1 MDFYGFY
8 TGKEFEAYRFLGA
21 HACERGTVFRTFAP
35 NAQRISLIGE
45 FNGWQE
51 TPMQKV
57 YDGNF
62 WECYVENAGKGMMYK
77 YKIYGADGSCIDHC
91 DPYGFYS
98 ELRPNNASIIYD
110 TTDYHFT
117 DSEWMKKRSVQ
128 KDAPLNI
135 YEIHFGSW
143 RKKDDKDAEGWY
155 TYREMADLL
164 IPYLNENGYNYV
176 ELMPLSEHPCDES
189 WGYQNT
195 GFFAPTS
202 RYGTPDDLRYF
213 VNACHKHKIG
223 VLMDFVPVHFAVD
236 AYALWNYDGSALY
249 EYPNQDV
256 GYSEWGSCNFMHSRG
271 EVRSFLQSAA
281 AYWLSEYHFDGLRMD
296 AVSNLIY
303 WQGNEARG
311 VNNLAVSFIQNM
323 NQGLK
328 DRFPTTILMAEDSS
342 SYPGVTRSVHDGGLG
357 FDYKWD
363 MGWMNDT
370 LNYFRTAPEYRSE
383 NYHKLT
389 FSMMYY
395 YNEAYVLPLSHDEV
409 VHGKATIIQKMSGDY
424 EEKFP
429 QARVMYMYMY
439 AHPGKKLI
447 FMGTEFCQFI
457 EWNYEQEL
465 DWLLLAYPFHQKAKH
480 FFQSLNHFYLN
491 TPSLWEVDFSWEGFS
506 WIAHDDNEQ
515 SVIAFRRIDKSGHE
529 IIAVCNFV
537 PVQRE
542 HYCIGVPFAGTYEE
556 VFTTDAEEFGGNGIT
571 NGNAIKTIDEPMHGF
586 EQCIPLTLP
595 PLSVIYLKCKRRKQ
609 TKAAAHTDKTPT
621 KVTKTVRKTADKK
634 TKTTDK
640 KTKKKAD

>member
-21 HACERGTVFRTFAP
+21 HACEKGTVFRTFAP

-57 YDGNF
+57 HDGNF
-62 WECYVENAGKGMMYK
+62 WECYAENAQKGMMYK

-91 DPYGFYS
+91 DPYGFYA
-98 ELRPNNASIIYD
+98 ELRPNSASIIYD
-110 TTDYHFT
+110 TTNYHFT
-117 DSEWMKKRSVQ
+117 DGEWMKKRSIHRE
-128 KDAPLNI
+128 APLNI
-135 YEIHFGSW
+135 YEVHFGSW
-143 RKKDDKDAEGWY
+143 RKKVNDDPEGWY

-281 AYWLSEYHFDGLRMD
+281 AYWLAEYHFDGLRMD

-328 DRFPTTILMAEDSS
+328 DRFPTAMLT
-342 SYPGVTRSVHDGGLG
+342 
-357 FDYKWD
+357 
-363 MGWMNDT
+363 
-370 LNYFRTAPEYRSE
+370 
-383 NYHKLT
+383 YH
-389 FSMMYY
+389 
-395 YNEAYVLPLSHDEV
+395 
-409 VHGKATIIQKMSGDY
+409 IIG
-424 EEKFP
+424 
-429 QARVMYMYMY
+429 
-439 AHPGKKLI
+439 
-447 FMGTEFCQFI
+447 
-457 EWNYEQEL
+457 
-465 DWLLLAYPFHQKAKH
+465 
-480 FFQSLNHFYLN
+480 
-491 TPSLWEVDFSWEGFS
+491 
-506 WIAHDDNEQ
+506 
-515 SVIAFRRIDKSGHE
+515 
-529 IIAVCNFV
+529 
-537 PVQRE
+537 
-542 HYCIGVPFAGTYEE
+542 
-556 VFTTDAEEFGGNGIT
+556 
-571 NGNAIKTIDEPMHGF
+571 
-586 EQCIPLTLP
+586 
-595 PLSVIYLKCKRRKQ
+595 
-609 TKAAAHTDKTPT
+609 
-621 KVTKTVRKTADKK
+621 
-634 TKTTDK
+634 
-640 KTKKKAD
+640 